1 MKPKKSSTRSAVGL
15 VMPTPR
21 LAPSNVLISLET
33 LEHMRQ
39 CEAREWMSRYE
50 KKAIERGS
58 ASAQSWWQGVK
69 NDIAKRRGQPACD
82 DLVQR
87 MQNERTSRRARLPAS
102 GAVPEPSQGHPLG
115 QAVQDSIRLPR
126 GKHVVGKAPDQGVEA
141 PWWTD

>member
-21 LAPSNVLISLET
+21 LAPSNVSISQET

-58 ASAQSWWQGVK
+58 ASAQLWWQGVK
-69 NDIAKRRGQPACD
+69 NEITKRRGKTACD
-82 DLVQR
+82 ALVQR
-87 MQNERTSRRARLPAS
+87 MQEERDSRRARLPTS
-102 GAVPEPSQGHPLG
+102 GAVPKPS
-115 QAVQDSIRLPR
+115 
-126 GKHVVGKAPDQGVEA
+126 
-141 PWWTD
+141 